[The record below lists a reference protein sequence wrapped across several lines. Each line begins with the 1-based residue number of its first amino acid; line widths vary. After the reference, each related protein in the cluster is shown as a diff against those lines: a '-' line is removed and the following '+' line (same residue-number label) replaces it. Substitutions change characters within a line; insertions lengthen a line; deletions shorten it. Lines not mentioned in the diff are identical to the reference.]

1 MDKVDYEAK
10 LAIET
15 QKLRDFQAAIA
26 KEHEQIK
33 DEANEGAPLL
43 DADRV
48 ASNVEQKMLK
58 EADSAADV
66 VIEVL
71 HHGDKDTTRLAAA
84 KYVLEN
90 VKGKVTPEGDPWD
103 KILKGIT
110 KEQEVDAEAA

>member
-15 QKLRDFQAAIA
+15 QKLRDFQQSLLQ
-26 KEHEQIK
+26 EHQQIV
-33 DEANEGAPLL
+33 DEANTGAPLL
-43 DADRV
+43 DV
-48 ASNVEQKMLK
+48 EKVSSNIEQKMLK

-84 KYVLEN
+84 KYILEN
-90 VKGKVTPEGDPWD
+90 MKGRTPPEGDPWD

-110 KEQEVDAEAA
+110 KTPDAEVTES

>member
-15 QKLRDFQAAIA
+15 QKLRDFQAALA
-26 KEHEQIK
+26 QEHEQIK
-33 DEANEGAPLL
+33 DEAHDGAPLL
-43 DADRV
+43 DAEKV
-48 ASNVEQKMLK
+48 QSNVEQKMLK

-90 VKGKVTPEGDPWD
+90 VKGKTPPGDDPWD
-103 KILKGIT
+103 KILAGIT
-110 KEQEVDAEAA
+110 KEQEPVE